1 MLKPDDFTAF
11 FRDVHGYE
19 PFPWQKRLTEQVLS
33 KKSCS
38 WPRVLDLPTGTGKT
52 AVLDTAIFTMAIRPD
67 SSPRRVLF
75 VIDRRIVVDQVYKR
89 AESIKK
95 RIESADTSILRKVR
109 EQLRKLSDG
118 ESLGVTALRGGISI
132 DNGWTSSPDKPWI
145 IVSTVDQFGSRL
157 LFRGYGVRDKM
168 RPVHAGLA
176 GNDCLV
182 ILDEVHLSSPFA
194 ETLDGVS
201 KLKCRFI
208 PRRFS
213 VVEMSATPS
222 NSNTARFTL
231 DETTDLKQCEELRRR
246 VQAVKKAE
254 LITVQNADSI
264 PSTVKRIIDK
274 AGKDRKDDVRS
285 IGIIVNRVR
294 TARETYKVL
303 NKEAGF
309 HTFMLTGRMRP
320 LDRLDILNR
329 VSAKIDPDAEER
341 DNSLTILVATQ
352 SIEVG
357 ADFSFDALITE
368 CAPVDSLRQRFGRLD
383 RRGTNFARTGIP
395 ARAWIIGPRSVVKS
409 KEPDPIYG
417 DSVKATWE
425 RLNFLLDNQKE
436 IDVGPLSLQNFPEET
451 VAPRISAPLLLK
463 SHMDAWVQTNPEPPV
478 QPPLEWFLHGINIKH
493 NADVYI
499 LWRWD
504 ISSEALSLVPPRNA
518 EFLQIPVNAAKL
530 WLKNGLEEVNV
541 ADVDSFAENKE
552 NPEQMESDIIK
563 DCVRWEGFAEEPKQI
578 RVEQIRPGDIL
589 ILKPNRGGIAG
600 GTWDPSSV
608 ESITDLG
615 DAAQLEHGKR
625 ATLRLD
631 SRIFPNLMS
640 MPNPQNASIED
651 YYVPDKI
658 TELLSELCEASK
670 NAEAWAVQVASK
682 LKNNGFEITQ
692 VGLDSKNE
700 TFCYYVLS
708 ERVSTG
714 RISSID
720 PETMDGSDESG
731 AFTGTGVL
739 LKDHL
744 CNVGKRAMQI
754 AQRLGCSAEIVEDL
768 HLAGQLHDIGKV
780 DRRFQNQLVGNDPVN
795 FEMLNQPLAKSLPGV
810 SRVNTYPKGMR
821 HEIAS
826 LAMVKSSS
834 KVLAKAND
842 TDLVLHL
849 IGTHHGWGRPLLPI
863 IKDSKPQ
870 KLSYTIDGYVLG
882 EVSSDFVESSLALDM
897 ADCFWRLVEKYGYY
911 GLAWL
916 EAILRLA
923 DHQQSAQEK
932 LQ

>member
-11 FRDVHGYE
+11 FQDVHGYE
-19 PFPWQKRLTEQVLS
+19 PFPWQKRLTEQVLN

-67 SSPRRVLF
+67 LCPRRVVF
-75 VIDRRIVVDQVYKR
+75 VIDRRIVVDQVYER
-89 AESIKK
+89 AESIKE
-95 RIESADTSILRKVR
+95 RIESADTLVLKNVR
-109 EQLRKLSDG
+109 EQLKKLSDG
-118 ESLGVTALRGGISI
+118 ESLGITALRGGIPV
-132 DNGWTSSPDKPWI
+132 DNEWASSPDKPWI

-157 LFRGYGVRDKM
+157 LFRGYGVTHNM

-194 ETLDGVS
+194 ETLDNVS
-201 KLKCRFI
+201 KLKPRFL

-222 NSNTARFTL
+222 NSNTDRFTL
-231 DETTDLKQCEELRRR
+231 DETSDLKKCNELRRR
-246 VQAVKKAE
+246 VYAVKKAE
-254 LITVQNADSI
+254 LITVRNSDSI
-264 PSTVKRIIDK
+264 PSAALKKIKSIDK
-274 AGKDRKDDVRS
+274 VSKDRNVRS

-294 TARETYKVL
+294 TARETHRVL
-303 NKEAGF
+303 KEAGF
-309 HTFMLTGRMRP
+309 RPFMLTGRMRP
-320 LDRLDILNR
+320 LDRLGILNS
-329 VSAKIDPDAEER
+329 VSTKIDPDAEER
-341 DNSLTILVATQ
+341 EDSLTILVATQ

-395 ARAWIIGPRSVVKS
+395 ARAWIIGPRSVVES
-409 KEPDPIYG
+409 KKPDPIYG
-417 DSVKATWE
+417 NSVKATWE
-425 RLNFLLDNQKE
+425 RLKFLLDNQKE
-436 IDVGPLSLQNFPEET
+436 IDVGPLSLQNFPEKA
-451 VAPRISAPLLLK
+451 VAPRISAPLLLR

-493 NADVYI
+493 DADVYI

-504 ISSEALSLVPPRNA
+504 MSSETLSLVPPRNA
-518 EFLQIPVNAAKL
+518 EFLQIPINVAKS
-530 WLKNGLEEVNV
+530 WLKNGLEVDV
-541 ADVDSFAENKE
+541 ADVDSFAEDKNS
-552 NPEQMESDIIK
+552 PDQMGSDIIEG
-563 DCVRWEGFAEEPKQI
+563 CVRWEGFAEEPKQI
-578 RVEQIRPGDIL
+578 RIEQIHPGDIL
-589 ILKPNRGGIAG
+589 ILKPDRGGLGG

-608 ESITDLG
+608 EPIADLG
-615 DAAQLEHGKR
+615 DVAQLEHGRR

-631 SRIFPNLMS
+631 SRLFPNLIH
-640 MPNPQNASIED
+640 MPNPQSILIED
-651 YYVPDKI
+651 YYVRDKI
-658 TELLSELCEASK
+658 TELLNELLEAPEDT
-670 NAEAWAVQVASK
+670 EAWVAQAASK
-682 LKNNGFEITQ
+682 LMNNGFEITQ
-692 VGLDSKNE
+692 VGIGNKNE
-700 TFCYYVLS
+700 ASCYYVLS
-708 ERVSTG
+708 EKRLTK
-714 RISSID
+714 RTLLIET
-720 PETMDGSDESG
+720 ETMDGSDESG

-768 HLAGQLHDIGKV
+768 YLAGQLHDIGKV
-780 DRRFQNQLVGNDPVN
+780 DRRFQNQLVGGDPVN
-795 FEMLNQPLAKSLPGV
+795 LEMLDHPLAKSLPGI
-810 SRVNTYPKGMR
+810 SRVSTYPKGMR

-826 LAMVKSSS
+826 LAMVKSNSD
-834 KVLAKAND
+834 VLARAND
-842 TDLVLHL
+842 PDLVLHL

-863 IKDSKPQ
+863 IKDCEPQ
-870 KLSYTIDGYVLG
+870 KLSYTIDGYVLS

-897 ADCFWRLVEKYGYY
+897 ADCFWRLIERYGYY
-911 GLAWL
+911 GVAWL
-916 EAILRLA
+916 ETILRLA
-923 DHQQSAQEK
+923 DHQQSAQEE

>member
-33 KKSCS
+33 KEFCS

-52 AVLDTAIFTMAIRPD
+52 AVLDTAVFTMAIRPD
-67 SSPRRVLF
+67 SCPRRVVF
-75 VIDRRIVVDQVYKR
+75 VVDRRIVVDQVYER
-89 AESIKK
+89 AESIKE
-95 RIESADTSILRKVR
+95 RIESADTEVLRTVR

-118 ESLGVTALRGGISI
+118 ESLGVTALRGGIPI
-132 DNGWTSSPDKPWI
+132 DNGWASSPDKPWI

-157 LFRGYGVRDKM
+157 LFRGYGVRHSM

-194 ETLDGVS
+194 ETLNGVS

-213 VVEMSATPS
+213 IVEMSATPS
-222 NSNTARFTL
+222 NSNATRFTL
-231 DETTDLKQCEELRRR
+231 DGTADLKKCDELRQR

-254 LITVQNADSI
+254 LLTVQNTDSI
-264 PSTVKRIIDK
+264 PSTALRKVKSIDK
-274 AGKDRKDDVRS
+274 AGKDRKNVRS

-294 TARETYKVL
+294 TARETYGAL
-303 NKEAGF
+303 KEAGF

-320 LDRLDILNR
+320 LDRLDILNS
-329 VSAKIDPDAEER
+329 VSGKIDPDAEEH

-383 RRGTNFARTGIP
+383 RRGKNFARTGIP
-395 ARAWIIGPRSVVKS
+395 ARAWIMGPRSVVKS
-409 KEPDPIYG
+409 KKPDPIYG
-417 DSVKATWE
+417 DSIKATWE
-425 RLNFLLDNQKE
+425 RLNSLLDNQKE

-451 VAPRISAPLLLK
+451 VAPRISAPLLLR
-463 SHMDAWVQTNPEPPV
+463 SYMDAWVQTNPEPSV
-478 QPPLEWFLHGINIKH
+478 QPPLEWFLHGMNIKH
-493 NADVYI
+493 DADVYI

-504 ISSEALSLVPPRNA
+504 ISSEALSLVPPRSA
-518 EFLQIPVNAAKL
+518 EFLQIPVNVAKS
-530 WLKNGLEEVNV
+530 WLKNGLEVDV
-541 ADVDSFAENKE
+541 ADVDSFAENKDS
-552 NPEQMESDIIK
+552 PDQMESDIIG

-578 RVEQIRPGDIL
+578 HVEHIRPGDIL
-589 ILKPNRGGIAG
+589 ILKPSRGGIAG

-608 ESITDLG
+608 ESIADLG

-640 MPNPQNASIED
+640 MPNPENASIED
-651 YYVPDKI
+651 YHVRDKI
-658 TELLSELCEASK
+658 TELLSELREASEY
-670 NAEAWAVQVASK
+670 AEAWAVQAAGR
-682 LKNNGFEITQ
+682 LITNDFEITQ
-692 VGLDSKNE
+692 VGLDNKNE
-700 TFCYYVLS
+700 AYCYYVLS
-708 ERVSTG
+708 ERIPTE
-714 RISSID
+714 RID

-780 DRRFQNQLVGNDPVN
+780 DRRFQNQLVGDDPVN
-795 FEMLNQPLAKSLPGV
+795 FEMLDQPLAKSLPGI

-834 KVLAKAND
+834 NILAKAND
-842 TDLVLHL
+842 PDLVLHL

-863 IKDSKPQ
+863 IKDSEPQ
-870 KLSYTIDGYVLG
+870 KLSYKIDGYFLG

-897 ADCFWRLVEKYGYY
+897 ADCFWRLIERYGYY

-923 DHQQSAQEK
+923 DHQQSAQEQ